1 MTTSAEQLQQR
12 IKSREAV
19 VGVVGLGYVGL
30 PLSIGFVRAG
40 FPVLG
45 FDTDS
50 QRVEQVNRG
59 EQVMRHIPRK
69 AMQELARNGE
79 ATADFTRLGEA
90 DAVLVCVPTPLDQH
104 HQPDMSYVETAANAI
119 AATLRKGQLIALES
133 TTWPGTTRELLL
145 PRLEASGLRAGED
158 FFLVYSPEREDP
170 GNKNYGMG
178 DIPKVV
184 GGHTDTCRDLAIAL
198 YESVVPRTIPVSS
211 PETAE
216 ATKLMENIFRAVN
229 IAMVNELK
237 LVFDRMGVNIWEVVE
252 AAATKPFG
260 FMPFYPG
267 PGMGGHCIP
276 IDPFYLAWRAK
287 EFNTT
292 TRFIELAGE
301 LNMAMTEHVGH
312 RLLRALN
319 DDGRAIRGSHILL
332 LGVAYKRNVDD
343 TRESPAGRLLELLE
357 VKGARVSYH
366 DPLVAEYHGRKSTPL
381 TAKVLRDCDGVLIA
395 TDHDDV
401 DYALVGEHAPLVV
414 DTRNVMAALGDV
426 KARVVRA

>member
-1 MTTSAEQLQQR
+1 VATPAKQLRQC
-12 IKSREAV
+12 IESRKAII
-19 VGVVGLGYVGL
+19 GVVGLGYVGL
-30 PLSIGFVRAG
+30 PLSINFARAG

-45 FDTDS
+45 FDIDS
-50 QRVEQVNRG
+50 LHVEQINRG

-79 ATADFTRLGEA
+79 ATTNFTRLGEA
-90 DAVLVCVPTPLDQH
+90 DAVLICVPTPLDQH
-104 HQPDMSYVETAANAI
+104 HQPDMSYVETAADAI
-119 AATLRKGQLIALES
+119 AATLRKGQLVALES

-145 PRLEASGLRAGED
+145 PRLEASSLHAGKD

-170 GNKNYGMG
+170 GNANYEMS

-184 GGHTDTCRDLAIAL
+184 GGHTDTCRDLGVAL
-198 YESVVPRTIPVSS
+198 YESVVPRAIPVSS

-237 LVFDRMGVNIWEVVE
+237 LVFDRMGVNIWEVIE

-276 IDPFYLAWRAK
+276 VDPFYLAWRAK

-292 TRFIELAGE
+292 ARFIELAGE

-319 DDGRAIRGSHILL
+319 DDGKAIRGCHILV
-332 LGVAYKRNVDD
+332 LGMAYKRNIDD
-343 TRESPAGRLLELLE
+343 TRESPGGRLLKLLE
-357 VKGARVSYH
+357 FKGARVSYY
-366 DPLVAEYHGRKSTPL
+366 DPFVAEYHGHKSTPL
-381 TAKVLRDCDGVLIA
+381 TAETLRDCDGVLIA

-414 DTRNVMAALGDV
+414 DTRNVMAALDDV
-426 KARVVRA
+426 KARIIRA

>member
-12 IKSREAV
+12 IKSRKAV

-50 QRVEQVNRG
+50 QRVEQINRG
-59 EQVMRHIPRK
+59 EQVTQHIPRK

-79 ATADFTRLGEA
+79 ATADFARLGEA

-104 HQPDMSYVETAANAI
+104 HQPDMSYIETAADAI
-119 AATLRKGQLIALES
+119 AATLRKGQLVALES

-170 GNKNYGMG
+170 GNENYGMG

-184 GGHTDTCRDLAIAL
+184 GGHTDACRDLAVAL

-292 TRFIELAGE
+292 ARFIELAGE

-319 DDGRAIRGSHILL
+319 DDGRAIRGSRILL

-343 TRESPAGRLLELLE
+343 TRESPAGRLLKLLE

-366 DPLVAEYHGRKSTPL
+366 DPFVAEYHGRKSTPL
-381 TAKVLRDCDGVLIA
+381 TAETLRNCDGVLIV
-395 TDHDDV
+395 TDHEKV

>member
-50 QRVEQVNRG
+50 QRVEQINRG
-59 EQVMRHIPRK
+59 EQVTQHIPRK

-104 HQPDMSYVETAANAI
+104 HQPDMSYGETAADAI
-119 AATLRKGQLIALES
+119 AATLRKGQLVALES

-170 GNKNYGMG
+170 GNENYGMG

-184 GGHTDTCRDLAIAL
+184 GGHTDACRDLAVAL

-292 TRFIELAGE
+292 ARFIELAGE

-319 DDGRAIRGSHILL
+319 DDGKAIRGSHILL

-366 DPLVAEYHGRKSTPL
+366 DPFVAEYHGRKSTPL
-381 TAKVLRDCDGVLIA
+381 TAETLRDCDGVLIA

>member
-50 QRVEQVNRG
+50 QRVEQINRG
-59 EQVMRHIPRK
+59 EQVTQHIPRK

-79 ATADFTRLGEA
+79 ATVDFARLGEA
-90 DAVLVCVPTPLDQH
+90 DAVLICVPTPLDQH
-104 HQPDMSYVETAANAI
+104 HQPDMSYVETAADTI
-119 AATLRKGQLIALES
+119 AATLRKGQLVALES

-170 GNKNYGMG
+170 GNENYGMG

-184 GGHTDTCRDLAIAL
+184 GGHTDACRDLAVAL

-276 IDPFYLAWRAK
+276 VDPFYLAWRAK

-292 TRFIELAGE
+292 ARFIELAGE

-401 DYALVGEHAPLVV
+401 DYTLVGEHAPLVV

>member
-50 QRVEQVNRG
+50 QRVEQINRG
-59 EQVMRHIPRK
+59 EQVTQHIPRK

-104 HQPDMSYVETAANAI
+104 HQPDMSYVETAADAI
-119 AATLRKGQLIALES
+119 AATLRKGQLVALES

-170 GNKNYGMG
+170 GNENYGMG

-184 GGHTDTCRDLAIAL
+184 GGHTDACRDLAVAL

-292 TRFIELAGE
+292 ARFIELAGE

-319 DDGRAIRGSHILL
+319 DDGRAIRGSRILL
-332 LGVAYKRNVDD
+332 LGVAYKRNVAD

-366 DPLVAEYHGRKSTPL
+366 DPFVAEYHGRKSTPL
-381 TAKVLRDCDGVLIA
+381 TAETLRDCDGVLIA

>member
-50 QRVEQVNRG
+50 QRVEQINRG
-59 EQVMRHIPRK
+59 EQVTQHIPRK

-79 ATADFTRLGEA
+79 ATVDFARLGEA
-90 DAVLVCVPTPLDQH
+90 DAVLICVPTPLDQH
-104 HQPDMSYVETAANAI
+104 HQPDMSYVETAADAI
-119 AATLRKGQLIALES
+119 AATLRKGQLVALES

-170 GNKNYGMG
+170 GNENYGMG

-184 GGHTDTCRDLAIAL
+184 GGHTDACRDLAVAL

-276 IDPFYLAWRAK
+276 IDPFYLTWRAK

-292 TRFIELAGE
+292 ARFIELAGE

-319 DDGRAIRGSHILL
+319 DDGRAIRGSRILL

>member
-12 IKSREAV
+12 IKSRKAV

-50 QRVEQVNRG
+50 QRVEQINRG
-59 EQVMRHIPRK
+59 EQVTQHIPRK

-79 ATADFTRLGEA
+79 ATADFARLGEA

-104 HQPDMSYVETAANAI
+104 HQPDMSYVETAADAI
-119 AATLRKGQLIALES
+119 AATLRKGQLVALES

-170 GNKNYGMG
+170 GNENYGMG

-184 GGHTDTCRDLAIAL
+184 GGHTDACRDLAVAL

-292 TRFIELAGE
+292 ARFIELAGE

-319 DDGRAIRGSHILL
+319 DDGRAIRGCRILL

-343 TRESPAGRLLELLE
+343 TRESPAGRLLKLLE

-366 DPLVAEYHGRKSTPL
+366 DPFVAEYHGRKSTPL
-381 TAKVLRDCDGVLIA
+381 TAETLRNCDGVLIV
-395 TDHDDV
+395 TDHEKV

>member
-50 QRVEQVNRG
+50 QRVEQINRG
-59 EQVMRHIPRK
+59 EQVTQHIPRK

-79 ATADFTRLGEA
+79 ATVDFARLGEA
-90 DAVLVCVPTPLDQH
+90 DAVLICVPTPLDQH
-104 HQPDMSYVETAANAI
+104 HQPDMSYVETAADAI
-119 AATLRKGQLIALES
+119 AATLRKGQLVALES

-170 GNKNYGMG
+170 GNENYGMG

-276 IDPFYLAWRAK
+276 VDPFYLAWRAK

-292 TRFIELAGE
+292 ARFIELAGE

-319 DDGRAIRGSHILL
+319 DDSKAIRGSRILL

>member
-1 MTTSAEQLQQR
+1 MTTPAKQLQQR
-12 IKSREAV
+12 IKSREAT

-30 PLSIGFVRAG
+30 PLSIGFARAG

-50 QRVEQVNRG
+50 RRVAQVNDG
-59 EQVMRHIPRK
+59 EQVIRHIPRK
-69 AMQELARNGE
+69 AMRELVQGGE
-79 ATADFTRLGEA
+79 ATADFARLGEA
-90 DAVLVCVPTPLDQH
+90 DAVLICVPTPLDQH
-104 HQPDMSYVETAANAI
+104 HQPDMSYVEAAADAI
-119 AATLRKGQLIALES
+119 AATLRKGQLVVLES

-145 PRLEASGLRAGED
+145 PRLEVSGLRAGED
-158 FFLVYSPEREDP
+158 FFLAYSPEREDP
-170 GNKNYGMG
+170 GNTNYGMG

-184 GGHTDTCRDLAIAL
+184 GGHTDACRDVAVAL

-229 IAMVNELK
+229 ITLVNEMK
-237 LVFDRMGVNIWEVVE
+237 LVLDRMDVNIWEVVD

-276 IDPFYLAWRAK
+276 VDPFYLAWRAK

-292 TRFIELAGE
+292 ARFIELAGE

-319 DDGRAIRGSHILL
+319 DDGKAIRGSRILL
-332 LGVAYKRNVDD
+332 LGAAYKRNIDD
-343 TRESPAGRLLELLE
+343 TRESPAGRLIELLK
-357 VKGARVSYH
+357 VKGARISYH
-366 DPLVAEYHGRKSTPL
+366 DPFVAEYHGHKSTPL
-381 TAKVLRDCDGVLIA
+381 TAEALRECDAVLVV

>member
-1 MTTSAEQLQQR
+1 VTTSAEQLQQR
-12 IKSREAV
+12 IKSRKAV

-50 QRVEQVNRG
+50 QRVEQINRG
-59 EQVMRHIPRK
+59 EQVTQHIPRK

-79 ATADFTRLGEA
+79 ATADFARLGEA

-104 HQPDMSYVETAANAI
+104 HQPDMSYIETAADAI
-119 AATLRKGQLIALES
+119 AATLRKGQLVALES

-170 GNKNYGMG
+170 GNENYGMG

-184 GGHTDTCRDLAIAL
+184 GGHTDACRDLAVAL

-292 TRFIELAGE
+292 ARFIELAGE

-319 DDGRAIRGSHILL
+319 DDGRAIRGSRILL
-332 LGVAYKRNVDD
+332 LGVAYKRNIDD
-343 TRESPAGRLLELLE
+343 TRESPAGRLLKLLE

-366 DPLVAEYHGRKSTPL
+366 DPFVAEYHGHKSTPL
-381 TAKVLRDCDGVLIA
+381 TAETLRNCDGVLIV
-395 TDHDDV
+395 TDHEKV

>member
-50 QRVEQVNRG
+50 QRVEQINRG
-59 EQVMRHIPRK
+59 EQVTQHIPRK

-79 ATADFTRLGEA
+79 ATADFARLGEA

-104 HQPDMSYVETAANAI
+104 HQPDMSYIETAADAI
-119 AATLRKGQLIALES
+119 AATLRKGQLVALES

-170 GNKNYGMG
+170 GNENYGMG

-184 GGHTDTCRDLAIAL
+184 GGHTDACRDLAVAL

-292 TRFIELAGE
+292 ARFIELAGE

-319 DDGRAIRGSHILL
+319 DDGRAIRGSRILL

-343 TRESPAGRLLELLE
+343 TRESPAGRLLKLLE

-366 DPLVAEYHGRKSTPL
+366 DPFVAEYHGRKSTPL
-381 TAKVLRDCDGVLIA
+381 TAETLRNCDGVLIV
-395 TDHDDV
+395 TDHEKV

>member
-1 MTTSAEQLQQR
+1 MTTPAKQLQQR
-12 IKSREAV
+12 IKSREAT

-30 PLSIGFVRAG
+30 PLSIGFARAG

-50 QRVEQVNRG
+50 QRVAQVNDG
-59 EQVMRHIPRK
+59 EQVMQHIPRK
-69 AMQELARNGE
+69 AMRELAQGGE
-79 ATADFTRLGEA
+79 ATADFARLGEA
-90 DAVLVCVPTPLDQH
+90 DAVLICVPTPLDQH
-104 HQPDMSYVETAANAI
+104 HQPDMSYVEAAADAI
-119 AATLRKGQLIALES
+119 AATLRKGQLVALES

-170 GNKNYGMG
+170 GNANYGIG

-184 GGHTDTCRDLAIAL
+184 GGHTDACRDVAVAL
-198 YESVVPRTIPVSS
+198 YESVVSRTIPVSS

-229 IAMVNELK
+229 ITMVNELK
-237 LVFDRMGVNIWEVVE
+237 LVLDRMDVNIWEVVD

-276 IDPFYLAWRAK
+276 VDPFYLAWRAK

-292 TRFIELAGE
+292 ARFIELAGE

-312 RLLRALN
+312 RLLRTLN
-319 DDGRAIRGSHILL
+319 DDGKAIRGSRIML
-332 LGVAYKRNVDD
+332 LGVAYKRNIDD

-366 DPLVAEYHGRKSTPL
+366 DPFVAEYRGCKSTPL
-381 TAKVLRDCDGVLIA
+381 TAKALRDCDAVLVV

-401 DYALVGEHAPLVV
+401 DYALVGEHVPLVV
-414 DTRNVMAALGDV
+414 DTRNVMASLGDV

>member
-50 QRVEQVNRG
+50 QRVEQINRG
-59 EQVMRHIPRK
+59 EQVTQHIPRK

-79 ATADFTRLGEA
+79 ATADFARLGEA

-104 HQPDMSYVETAANAI
+104 HQPDMSYIETAADAI
-119 AATLRKGQLIALES
+119 AATLRKGQLVALES

-170 GNKNYGMG
+170 GNENYGMG

-184 GGHTDTCRDLAIAL
+184 GGHTDACRDLAVAL

-292 TRFIELAGE
+292 ARFIELAGE

-319 DDGRAIRGSHILL
+319 DDGRAIRGSRILL
-332 LGVAYKRNVDD
+332 LGVAYKRNIDD
-343 TRESPAGRLLELLE
+343 TRESPAGRLLKLLE

-366 DPLVAEYHGRKSTPL
+366 DPFVAEYHGRKSTPL
-381 TAKVLRDCDGVLIA
+381 TAETLRNCDGVLIV
-395 TDHDDV
+395 TDHEKV

>member
-50 QRVEQVNRG
+50 QRVEQINRG
-59 EQVMRHIPRK
+59 EQVTQHIPRK

-79 ATADFTRLGEA
+79 ATVDFARLGEA
-90 DAVLVCVPTPLDQH
+90 DAVLICVPTPLDQH
-104 HQPDMSYVETAANAI
+104 HQPDMSYVETAADAI
-119 AATLRKGQLIALES
+119 AATLRKGQLVALES

-170 GNKNYGMG
+170 GNENYGMG

-184 GGHTDTCRDLAIAL
+184 GGHTDACRDLAVAL

-292 TRFIELAGE
+292 ARFIELAGE

-319 DDGRAIRGSHILL
+319 DDGRAIRGSRILL
-332 LGVAYKRNVDD
+332 LGVAYKRNIDD
-343 TRESPAGRLLELLE
+343 TRESPAGRLLKLLE

-366 DPLVAEYHGRKSTPL
+366 DPFVAEYHGRKSTPL
-381 TAKVLRDCDGVLIA
+381 TAETLRNCDGVLIV
-395 TDHDDV
+395 TDHEKV

>member
-12 IKSREAV
+12 IKSRKAV

-50 QRVEQVNRG
+50 QRVEQINRG
-59 EQVMRHIPRK
+59 EQVTQHIPRK

-79 ATADFTRLGEA
+79 ATADFARLGEA

-104 HQPDMSYVETAANAI
+104 HQPNMSYVETAADAI
-119 AATLRKGQLIALES
+119 AATLRKGQLVALES

-170 GNKNYGMG
+170 GNENYGMG

-184 GGHTDTCRDLAIAL
+184 GGHTDACRDLAVAL

-292 TRFIELAGE
+292 ARFIELAGE

-319 DDGRAIRGSHILL
+319 DDGRAIRGSRILL
-332 LGVAYKRNVDD
+332 LGVAYKRNIDD
-343 TRESPAGRLLELLE
+343 TRESPAGRLLKLLE

-366 DPLVAEYHGRKSTPL
+366 DPFVAEYHGRKSTPL
-381 TAKVLRDCDGVLIA
+381 TAETLRNCDGVLIV
-395 TDHDDV
+395 TDHEKV

>member
-50 QRVEQVNRG
+50 QRVEQINRG
-59 EQVMRHIPRK
+59 EQVTQHIPRK

-79 ATADFTRLGEA
+79 ATVDFARLGEA
-90 DAVLVCVPTPLDQH
+90 DAVLICVPTPLDQH
-104 HQPDMSYVETAANAI
+104 HQPDMSYVETAADAI
-119 AATLRKGQLIALES
+119 AATLRKGQLVALES

-170 GNKNYGMG
+170 GNENYGMG

-184 GGHTDTCRDLAIAL
+184 GGHTDACRDLAVAL

-276 IDPFYLAWRAK
+276 VDPFYLAWRAK

-292 TRFIELAGE
+292 ARFIELAGE

>member
-1 MTTSAEQLQQR
+1 VTTSAEQLQQR

-19 VGVVGLGYVGL
+19 IGVVGLGYVGL
-30 PLSIGFVRAG
+30 PLTIGFVRAG

-50 QRVEQVNRG
+50 QRVEQINRG
-59 EQVMRHIPRK
+59 EQVMRHISRK

-79 ATADFTRLGEA
+79 ATVDFARLGEA
-90 DAVLVCVPTPLDQH
+90 DAVLICVPTPLDKH
-104 HQPDMSYVETAANAI
+104 HQPDMSYVETAADAI
-119 AATLRKGQLIALES
+119 TATLREGQLIALES

-145 PRLEASGLRAGED
+145 PRLEASGLRAGKD
-158 FFLVYSPEREDP
+158 YFLAYSPEREDP
-170 GNKNYGMG
+170 GNENYGMG

-184 GGHTDTCRDLAIAL
+184 SGYTDACRDLAVAL
-198 YESVVPRTIPVSS
+198 YESVVPRTVPVSS
-211 PETAE
+211 LEAAE

-276 IDPFYLAWRAK
+276 VDPFYLAWRAK

-292 TRFIELAGE
+292 ARFIELAGE

-319 DDGRAIRGSHILL
+319 DDGRAIRGSRILL
-332 LGVAYKRNVDD
+332 LGVAYKRNVED

-366 DPLVAEYHGRKSTPL
+366 DPFVAEYHGRKSTPL
-381 TAKVLRDCDGVLIA
+381 TAETLRNCDGVLIA
-395 TDHDDV
+395 TDHKDV

-414 DTRNVMAALGDV
+414 DTRNVMASLGDV

>member
-1 MTTSAEQLQQR
+1 M
-12 IKSREAV
+12 
-19 VGVVGLGYVGL
+19 
-30 PLSIGFVRAG
+30 
-40 FPVLG
+40 
-45 FDTDS
+45 
-50 QRVEQVNRG
+50 
-59 EQVMRHIPRK
+59 
-69 AMQELARNGE
+69 
-79 ATADFTRLGEA
+79 
-90 DAVLVCVPTPLDQH
+90 
-104 HQPDMSYVETAANAI
+104 
-119 AATLRKGQLIALES
+119 
-133 TTWPGTTRELLL
+133 
-145 PRLEASGLRAGED
+145 
-158 FFLVYSPEREDP
+158 YSPEREDP
-170 GNKNYGMG
+170 GNANYEMS
-178 DIPKVV
+178 DIPKVI
-184 GGHTDTCRDLAIAL
+184 GGHTDTCRDLGVAL
-198 YESVVPRTIPVSS
+198 YESVVPRAIPVSS

-237 LVFDRMGVNIWEVVE
+237 LVFDRMDVNIWEVIE

-276 IDPFYLAWRAK
+276 VDPFYLAWRAK

-301 LNMAMTEHVGH
+301 LNMAMTEHVGQ
-312 RLLRALN
+312 RLFRALN
-319 DDGRAIRGSHILL
+319 DDGRAIRGCCILL

-343 TRESPAGRLLELLE
+343 TRESPAGRLMELLK

-366 DPLVAEYHGRKSTPL
+366 DPFVAEYHGRKSTPL
-381 TAKVLRDCDGVLIA
+381 TAETLRDCDGVLIA

-401 DYALVGEHAPLVV
+401 DYALVGEHASLVV